1 MMTEQLYANSRGVKA
16 GIKGWAESYSFNFMG
31 GGNFVSKLGSFIT
44 GASKGW
50 KQSKTKC
57 KVKASQV
64 KVGNRKAMQS
74 VLKSAGKQAIKAA
87 IVRGSNKAVGVSSKV
102 ILNAVK
108 TGKGEDK
115 VV

>member
-1 MMTEQLYANSRGVKA
+1 MDIRMVMMVDPDGHWAYRLWVTTQLWIYDDRTAYANSRGVKA

-57 KVKASQV
+57 KVKAS
-64 KVGNRKAMQS
+64 K
-74 VLKSAGKQAIKAA
+74 
-87 IVRGSNKAVGVSSKV
+87 
-102 ILNAVK
+102 
-108 TGKGEDK
+108 
-115 VV
+115 